1 MYGYFVKVGEFE
13 LPFIDLPLEV
23 GANIK
28 DGTCY
33 ITQKVSPSNWN
44 YYGYRFDKGVLINSE
59 EFSSTKLDYYTIDKN
74 TDYLNLKGRDV
85 ISEIKRIL
93 KISKRVLSH
102 SRILSR
108 AANLLRVFRIN

>member
-44 YYGYRFDKGVLINSE
+44 YYGYRFDKVYSLIQKN
-59 EFSSTKLDYYTIDKN
+59 FHQLNWIIILLTKIQ
-74 TDYLNLKGRDV
+74 
-85 ISEIKRIL
+85 II
-93 KISKRVLSH
+93 
-102 SRILSR
+102 
-108 AANLLRVFRIN
+108 